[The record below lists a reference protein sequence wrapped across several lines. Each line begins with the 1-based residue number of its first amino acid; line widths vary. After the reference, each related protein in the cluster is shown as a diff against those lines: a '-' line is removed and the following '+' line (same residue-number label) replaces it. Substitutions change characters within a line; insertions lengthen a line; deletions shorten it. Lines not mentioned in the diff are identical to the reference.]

1 MKEAIH
7 LVNEWMGESGTDDGT
22 RFRIKPNQIFGVP
35 LELGPNGFTMKRIL
49 IKSVPHIMNLVGSRH
64 EERLS
69 TIIFEILQIL
79 FLALTPAIAPD
90 IMILLFCLGKVL
102 SDLKDDSGHPI
113 TKFSPKHLDRVGRN
127 IFERVMEEPGD
138 DNILIIDIMGE
149 KKGYR
154 IGMDD
159 VWDATYLA
167 ALGLMEDRRPDDS
180 LLNALTQKHKV
191 AKMLVSQVNISYNR
205 AYYP

>member
-7 LVNEWMGESGTDDGT
+7 LVNEWMRKSGTDDGT
-22 RFRIKPNQIFGVP
+22 CFRIKPHQIFGVP
-35 LELGPNGFTMKRIL
+35 LELGPNGFTMECIL
-49 IKSVPHIMNLVGSRH
+49 IKSVPHIMDLVGGRH

-79 FLALTPAIAPD
+79 FFALTPAIAPD

-102 SDLKDDSGHPI
+102 SDLKDDSSHPV
-113 TKFSPKHLDRVGRN
+113 TKFSPKHLNRVGRN
-127 IFERVMEEPGD
+127 ILERVMEEPSD

-149 KKGYR
+149 EKCHR
-154 IGMDD
+154 VWVDN

-167 ALGLMEDRRPDDS
+167 TLGLMEDRGSDDR
-180 LLNALTQKHKV
+180 LFDALTQKHKM
-191 AKMLVSQVNISYNR
+191 AKNACQSGQYFVQ
-205 AYYP
+205 